1 MSLTTAN
8 WHWKNKNVTRWAKEW
23 FEREL
28 TSIVIKGD
36 SDSESVSILEV
47 QEVEGDVEL
56 GQRKS
61 KLITIFDCKID
72 MKWIGTASDGTEV
85 NGTVTVPEVSHEV
98 TVDGLSDYLYEWT
111 LSTTSSPPVDAV
123 FTLAK
128 SKLPTALEVKFADF
142 ATAIIDTHGKDL
154 TVSTEPSRSG
164 TPVSTSAA
172 ASASTATSVPSTS
185 VPAKPAKKTE
195 QKKSFDTTTVSV
207 QASFMADAA
216 GLFSLLTD
224 EKQIPRWTHSSNDQS
239 TAQVGAGFSLFGGN
253 VKGTY
258 VSLTPP
264 TEIVQTWALQ
274 SPTWPDGHFGKL
286 TTTFVQSS
294 DSTEVKFS
302 LADVPKNSGDEIR
315 QNLERYYLYALRSI
329 GLGSIL

>member
-8 WHWKNKNVTRWAKEW
+8 WHWKNKNVTSWAKEW

-28 TSIVIKGD
+28 TSITIKGD
-36 SDSESVSILEV
+36 TEGESVSISEV
-47 QEVEGDVEL
+47 KDVDGDVEL

-72 MKWIGTASDGTEV
+72 MGWKGTTSDGTEV
-85 NGTVTVPEVSHEV
+85 NGTVSVPEVSHEV
-98 TVDGLSDYLYEWT
+98 TVDRLSDYMYEWT
-111 LSTTSSPPVDAV
+111 LSTASSPLVDAV

-128 SKLPTALEVKFADF
+128 SRLPTALEVKFAQF
-142 ATAIIDTHGKDL
+142 ANAIIETHGKDL

-164 TPVSTSAA
+164 TPVSALA
-172 ASASTATSVPSTS
+172 ASTTTSTPSTS
-185 VPAKPAKKTE
+185 ATAAPAKPVKKTE
-195 QKKSFDTTTVSV
+195 EKKSLDTTTVFV
-207 QASFMADAA
+207 KASFMADAA
-216 GLFSLLTD
+216 RLFGLLTD
-224 EKQIPRWTHSSNDQS
+224 EKEIPRWTHSSNDQS

-253 VKGTY
+253 VKGIY

-264 TEIVQTWALQ
+264 TEIVQSWALQ
-274 SPTWPDGHFGKL
+274 SPTWPDGHFGTL
-286 TTTFVQSS
+286 TTTFVQST

-302 LADVPKNSGDEIR
+302 LAGVPKNSEDEIR